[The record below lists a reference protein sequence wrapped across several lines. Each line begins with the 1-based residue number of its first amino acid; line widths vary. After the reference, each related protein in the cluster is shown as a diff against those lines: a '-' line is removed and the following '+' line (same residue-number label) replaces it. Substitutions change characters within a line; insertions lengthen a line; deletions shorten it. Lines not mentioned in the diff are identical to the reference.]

1 VFEPRHEAI
10 IDFAERQVAKSVR
23 LRDERVALKAAAHQ
37 ALAMKRERERLFA
50 AARKPD
56 PLTLRQRSRHAN

>member
-23 LRDERVALKAAAHQ
+23 LRDERVALRAAAHQ
-37 ALAMKRERERLFA
+37 APGHEARERT
-50 AARKPD
+50 
-56 PLTLRQRSRHAN
+56 PLRSGT